1 MLNGG
6 MAKSY
11 ASKSYAS
18 SDQPPIDDSYPGGDE
33 TDGPELSA
41 PSLTLS
47 PDMLAGAGLD
57 NLMEGDTFTVTI
69 TGRVMS
75 ADGDLMAEITGAMG
89 GKMGEGDMQEPMDE
103 MMEEPMGDEMEDEME
118 DAGMMTPGVKGP
130 KEAGFAFR
138 KSDRMA

>member
-1 MLNGG
+1 

-89 GKMGEGDMQEPMDE
+89 GKMGEGDMQEPM
-103 MMEEPMGDEMEDEME
+103 GGEMEAEME
-118 DAGMMTPGVKGP
+118 NGMEDKMSDAKMMTPGVKGP

>member
-1 MLNGG
+1 

-41 PSLTLS
+41 ANLTLS

-75 ADGDLMAEITGAMG
+75 ADGDLMAEVTGAMG
-89 GKMGEGDMQEPMDE
+89 GKMGEGDMQEPM
-103 MMEEPMGDEMEDEME
+103 EEPMGDEMEDETE
-118 DAGMMTPGVKGP
+118 DETDDTGMMTPGVKGP

>member
-1 MLNGG
+1 

-11 ASKSYAS
+11 ASKSYA

-33 TDGPELSA
+33 TDGMELSA
-41 PSLTLS
+41 PNLTLS

-69 TGRVMS
+69 TGRVTS
-75 ADGDLMAEITGAMG
+75 ADGDLMAEVTGAMG

-103 MMEEPMGDEMEDEME
+103 PMGDEMEDETE
-118 DAGMMTPGVKGP
+118 DEMNDTGMMTPGVKGP

>member
-1 MLNGG
+1 MLNGC

-33 TDGPELSA
+33 TDGMELSA
-41 PSLTLS
+41 PNLTLS

-69 TGRVMS
+69 TGRVTS

-103 MMEEPMGDEMEDEME
+103 MMEEPMGDEMEDEM
-118 DAGMMTPGVKGP
+118 DDTGMMAPGVKGP

>member
-1 MLNGG
+1 

-33 TDGPELSA
+33 TDGPEPSV

-89 GKMGEGDMQEPMDE
+89 GKMGEGDMQEPM
-103 MMEEPMGDEMEDEME
+103 GGEMEDEME
-118 DAGMMTPGVKGP
+118 NSMEDKMSDAEMMAPGVKGP